1 MRSILALIGNSGLSS
16 RTPEGLLKLGK
27 LGDKPMQDERYA
39 LFGNER
45 RTRITLVLFAFL
57 CVGILALVAGYLF
70 FGLSFDP
77 YSPGRFLW

>member
-1 MRSILALIGNSGLSS
+1 
-16 RTPEGLLKLGK
+16 
-27 LGDKPMQDERYA
+27 MQDERYA

-45 RTRITLVLFAFL
+45 RTRITLVLFASL

-77 YSPGRFLW
+77 YSHGRFLW